1 MRTVSRIIKY
11 LVYAIIF
18 AVMIFLVW
26 RAFFS
31 DIMPKSM
38 ETIIANDGLKAAYA
52 ENGNLTLKYQNLD
65 MISRVQLSEKEE
77 KEQDR
82 LNNYGYFAITKV
94 DIIPEADQIQI
105 VFRYNNSTLR
115 ELAKDYSLPAVPDRT
130 EDLYDLSLVVATD
143 LTPDDT
149 SDNLSSDE
157 KSVKSTRYFPTE
169 AYTVSDEKNMYN
181 YRKFVFEGIDFN
193 DLNLAIYADIY
204 YKGDINYEKT
214 AYGTLCIWDHLTED
228 RIRELT
234 KDDIA
239 ALTDERK

>member
-1 MRTVSRIIKY
+1 MRTVGRIVKY
-11 LVYAIIF
+11 LLYAIIF

-31 DIMPKSM
+31 DIMPKSV
-38 ETIIANDGLKAAYA
+38 ETLIITDELKAAYA

-82 LNNYGYFAITKV
+82 FNNYGYFAITKV

-115 ELAKDYSLPAVPDRT
+115 ELAKDYSLPSVPDRT
-130 EDLYDLSLVVATD
+130 EELYDLSLVVATD

-157 KSVKSTRYFPTE
+157 KSVMSTRYFPTE

-181 YRKFVFEGIDFN
+181 YRKFVFEGIDLN

-204 YKGDINYEKT
+204 YKGDINYERT

-239 ALTDERK
+239 ALERK